1 MGRQRRRMAA
11 GDAQRVWFPALIE
24 MVRQAGDPAM
34 SMDALLRLRDRLN
47 TTLQTIR
54 HTRKILPA
62 MMWCPHCQVRHRAA
76 PPPACQCGPPSWRW
90 GGILVRPP
98 PRSRPSKNGGTATGN
113 NISWIGM
120 ASRRTRWPRLANA
133 PVSRGEC
140 LRDKPSRVL
149 PRLFHDCLP
158 TRQRNVRYHDRS
170 AAPIVRAACWSALLS
185 RLASA

>member
-1 MGRQRRRMAA
+1 MAA
-11 GDAQRVWFPALIE
+11 GDAQKVWFPELIE
-24 MVRQAGDPAM
+24 MVRQAGDPADVHGRLAPPPR
-34 SMDALLRLRDRLN
+34 SAQYHPPDDTPHAADPAGPDVVSAL
-47 TTLQTIR
+47 
-54 HTRKILPA
+54 P
-62 MMWCPHCQVRHRAA
+62 VRHRAA
-76 PPPACQCGPPSWRW
+76 PQRVRAGYHPGVGAQGS
-90 GGILVRPP
+90 RPP
-98 PRSRPSKNGGTATGN
+98 PRSRPLEKRWNRYRN

-149 PRLFHDCLP
+149 LRPFHDCLP

-170 AAPIVRAACWSALLS
+170 AAPMVRAACWSALLS